1 MIDQPTF
8 VLLNRTIRPSVTKQ
22 HIFLYVKTAVFFKFT
37 GSVKQQNSYKKAYC
51 SNCRLRVNLQG
62 NLKSSRQRNWSQREQ
77 EHREVRSC
85 RNIPAGLPPFL
96 KK

>member
-51 SNCRLRVNLQG
+51 SNCRLRVNPQG
-62 NLKSSRQRNWSQREQ
+62 NVKAQDRET
-77 EHREVRSC
+77 EAKENRS
-85 RNIPAGLPPFL
+85 IEKLDLAGISLLGCLPF
-96 KK
+96 